1 MRTLKYTKIMEP
13 QLIEIVVSKINW
25 DKEGQKVKL
34 PRKVIFEMD
43 LLSLECYYDLRTF
56 HFNKDNGILANMIS
70 IKLRRDYKF
79 NNNGFSFE
87 VNNPNNYT
95 ILTLNP

>member
-13 QLIEIVVSKINW
+13 KLIEIVVSNIKW

-43 LLSLECYYDLRTF
+43 LDTLDMYHDRRTF
-56 HFNKDNGILANMIS
+56 RFNQDNAILKS
-70 IKLRRDYKF
+70 IVSIQLRGDYKF
-79 NNNGFSFE
+79 NNDGFSFE

-95 ILTLNP
+95 ILK

>member
-1 MRTLKYTKIMEP
+1 MTKLKYTKIMEP
-13 QLIEIVVSKINW
+13 QLIEILVSKIKW

-43 LLSLECYYDLRTF
+43 LHTLEMYHDLRTF
-56 HFNKDNGILANMIS
+56 RFNEDNGILKS
-70 IKLRRDYKF
+70 IVSIQLRGDYKF
-79 NNNGFSFE
+79 NNDGFSFE

-95 ILTLNP
+95 ILK